1 MSSISK
7 DVKSRDFNYGKEKVK
22 QMKIWFDIGNT
33 PRVHFFAP
41 IVKFII
47 KMDYPVFITSRNLG
61 ETKYLLNMYGF
72 NHKVV
77 GKYYEKPIIKKL
89 YGKIKRVFSLYQ
101 FVSDFDIAIGS
112 AEATQVA
119 KLKFRKSIM
128 FDDNELSSL
137 TNRLYIGFADYII
150 LPNAIPKETFIKN
163 VAKQK
168 KIRQYNGFKEDVYI
182 ADFKHDPNF
191 LDKVP
196 FKDDFITIRPEAL
209 QAIYVR
215 EKKSLVPDLIRAF
228 NKENVNILYLPRH
241 KDDRNYVREIRDA
254 NIFIPNEPLNGL
266 DICWHSKAV
275 LTGSGTFAREA
286 ACVGIPAVS
295 FYPGDRLLSVDK
307 KMTELRWLFHSRE
320 PEEIVNYVLSSK
332 RRKPNL
338 ERSKKVQKEVFDIIM
353 NIFGEIEERMIV

>member
-7 DVKSRDFNYGKEKVK
+7 EVKPRYFNYGKEKVK
-22 QMKIWFDIGNT
+22 QMKIWFDISNT

-47 KMDYPVFITSRNLG
+47 KKDYQVFITSRDLG
-61 ETKYLLNMYGF
+61 ETKYLLKMYGF

-77 GKYYEKPIIKKL
+77 GKYYGKPIIKKL
-89 YGKIKRVFSLYQ
+89 YGEIKRLLSLYL

-119 KLKFRKSIM
+119 KLKFRKNIK

-137 TNRLYIGFADYII
+137 TNKLYIRFADYII
-150 LPNAIPKETFIKN
+150 LPSAIPKETFIKN

-182 ADFKHDPNF
+182 ADFKSDPNF

-196 FKDDFITIRPEAL
+196 FEDDFITIRPEAL
-209 QAIYVR
+209 QATYVG

-228 NKENVNILYLPRH
+228 NKENVNILYLPRY
-241 KDDRNYVREIRDA
+241 KEDVNYEKKVRNA

-266 DICWHSKAV
+266 DVCWYSKAV

-286 ACVGIPAVS
+286 ACMGVPAVS
-295 FYPGDRLLSVDK
+295 FFPGDELLSVEK
-307 KMTELRWLFHSRE
+307 KMIELGWLFHSRDVN
-320 PEEIVNYVLSSK
+320 EIVDYVLNSK
-332 RRKPNL
+332 RRVVSL
-338 ERSKKVQKEVFDIIM
+338 DRSKRVQKEVFDII
-353 NIFGEIEERMIV
+353 NGILEDIEKERGK